1 MINIQSNSIRGETLQ
16 NVAGMVVQEIMSDIL
31 PMFGP
36 GASDAFITKEGQPY
50 YTRDGMEVMSSLVF
64 DNELANYIHHIFFQ
78 AAYHHGKK
86 VGDGST
92 TVIAVYTKMYQL
104 IMEDIEKFKSDST
117 FSKYTINDIRA
128 KWKRLTGAII
138 EELKK
143 HTVPLTEER
152 LLQMLYTCT
161 QDADLAVKIFTEL
174 KEPIMAGAYILPR
187 KSNIASDFKVTSH
200 TRPLFKVTKQ
210 FSFKPVDETIEN
222 AAVLFCNGMLD
233 IAHDEVFAG
242 LATRRIVIGEE
253 SAKQYV
259 DLSYVILCNGIT
271 EATRRSIKTFIQ
283 TAKDNKWDISSL
295 NNIIIYSLNEART
308 MMPDEIEDIATILTE
323 EKGLGGMVQPITF
336 ESYLYRAF
344 VDCVSLGFNGI
355 EELETFDADMHI
367 VDQMKQCVMNH
378 QWKILVDDVE
388 GIALE
393 GELGPVAEE
402 RHQELL
408 KAIRE
413 EKTAVKKEDL
423 NRRLR
428 RTYGQFIDVEVGS
441 TLLKDSQRKFELIL
455 DALLSASEAAKN
467 GILEG
472 NAMLHVLEILRNG
485 DKTFGVND
493 GEGENW
499 HFDYGWLL
507 TRSFEWAVAQVIHN
521 VIPTQSVTKLTDFVN
536 RCIGDP
542 NYDIADFNTLR
553 SDNVWPEKNKTGDL
567 NDIVVTVDGDDGTAT
582 TMAIK
587 PNIVEPVGVISAV
600 IENSILPIE
609 LAMTKV
615 FHISGRSGFMDNY
628 IDQPNHAI
636 NTGLGNANK

>member
-1 MINIQSNSIRGETLQ
+1 MFSIQSNSIRGETLQ

-36 GASDAFITKEGQPY
+36 GASDAFITKNGQPY
-50 YTRDGMEVMSSLVF
+50 YTRDGMEVMGSLTF
-64 DNELANYIHHIFFQ
+64 DNELANYIQHIFFQ
-78 AAYHHGKK
+78 AAFHHGKK

-104 IMEDIEKFKSDST
+104 IMEDIEKFKNDST
-117 FSKYTINDIRA
+117 FSKCTINDIRT

-138 EELKK
+138 EGLKK
-143 HTVPLTEER
+143 RTVPLTEER

-161 QDADLAVKIFTEL
+161 QDPELAVKIFNEL

-187 KSNIASDFKVTSH
+187 ESNIASDLKVTSH

-210 FSFKPVDETIEN
+210 FSFKPIGETIEN
-222 AAVLFCNGMLD
+222 AAVLFCNGTLD
-233 IAHDEVFAG
+233 IVHDEVFAG
-242 LATRRIVIGEE
+242 LATRRICIGEE
-253 SAKQYV
+253 TNRNYV

-271 EATRRSIKTFIQ
+271 DATRRSIKTFIQ
-283 TAKDNKWDISSL
+283 TVKDNQWKTDNL

-308 MMPDEIEDIATILTE
+308 MMPDEIEDIATIITE

-344 VDCVSLGFNGI
+344 VDSVALGFNGI

-378 QWKILVDDVE
+378 RWKIIVDDIE

-408 KAIRE
+408 KALRE

-455 DALLSASEAAKN
+455 DALLSASEAARN

-472 NAMLHVLEILRNG
+472 NAMLHILQILRDG
-485 DKTFGVND
+485 EKTFNID
-493 GEGENW
+493 EKEDEDW
-499 HFDYGWLL
+499 HYDYGWLL

-521 VIPTQSVTKLTDFVN
+521 VLPNQSVNSLVGFVN
-536 RCIGDP
+536 TRIDNP
-542 NYDIADFNTLR
+542 KYSIADFNILHT
-553 SDNVWPEKNKTGDL
+553 DNVWPQHDQVEAL
-567 NDIVVTVDGDDGTAT
+567 QDITVTVDGDGDEAFT
-582 TMAIK
+582 TVIK
-587 PNIVEPVGVISAV
+587 PSIVEPVGVISAV

-628 IDQPNHAI
+628 IDQTHMEV
-636 NTGLGNANK
+636 KQ